1 MRKSFGIA
9 LTTLSLATAA
19 FARPGP
25 DVTLLNIP
33 DTTNHG
39 VVGAVRA
46 YSIGSNTCNI
56 GNQNLLWLSN
66 GSPGLAMNMYR
77 LYDGRLTQLG
87 MSWVKTACCAGATT
101 GCGGSCNG
109 VGGSQLGVGCLDT
122 YSSGWNSQQNRLAP
136 RWAINGFTGAFQ
148 SFSGNTGDAVFKR
161 LQVAQS
167 DLVTN
172 NFPGS
177 LYFLE
182 GVYVGSDDAVN
193 GNAKNNAT
201 YKRVT
206 VDQGTFN
213 LVFQGTVQTTIP
225 AIMAW
230 RDHGLG
236 AGIPDTSVNVTQ
248 TEVPG

>member
-1 MRKSFGIA
+1 
-9 LTTLSLATAA
+9 LATAA
-19 FARPGP
+19 LARPGP

-77 LYDGRLTQLG
+77 LYDGRLTHAGHELG
-87 MSWVKTACCAGATT
+87 EDGVLRRCDDGVRRLVQRRGRQPT
-101 GCGGSCNG
+101 GRGMPGHVLVG
-109 VGGSQLGVGCLDT
+109 VEQPAEP
-122 YSSGWNSQQNRLAP
+122 LAP

-148 SFSGNTGDAVFKR
+148 SFSGNSGDAVFKR

-172 NFPGS
+172 NFPARCIS
-177 LYFLE
+177 
-182 GVYVGSDDAVN
+182 SRACTW
-193 GNAKNNAT
+193 AAT
-201 YKRVT
+201 TRST
-206 VDQGTFN
+206 ATRR
-213 LVFQGTVQTTIP
+213 TT
-225 AIMAW
+225 
-230 RDHGLG
+230 RR
-236 AGIPDTSVNVTQ
+236 TSA
-248 TEVPG
+248 